1 MSGVTIASTKVSPVR
16 VLSNALRR
24 RVWRLL
30 FAPGQSRL
38 GTFFID
44 PRDHIGKERLVTA
57 DSYEARTL
65 QTIDWLAG
73 YLKLN
78 QGMAIDGGAN
88 IGNHACRFAACFEHV
103 LCVEPGRVAGLVLEA
118 NLVASGRPNWE
129 IAHCALGDRPGT
141 GSLHIVDDVNLG
153 SSRVVASAGATG
165 DCSIQTGDSL
175 VDACRRADLPVTLIK
190 LDVEG
195 TEPLALAGL
204 ARTLARHQ
212 PLVCVE
218 ALEEEKWEAIR
229 NVITRLGYTTFLTLR
244 RTRSGVNGIDFL
256 TRQWCLAALQD
267 PFPAGGY
274 DMIFCMAPP
283 HARALGMS

>member
-1 MSGVTIASTKVSPVR
+1 MNGNAIASTKVPPLR

-57 DSYEARTL
+57 DSYEAPTL

-78 QGMAIDGGAN
+78 EGMAIDGGAN

-118 NLVASGRPNWE
+118 NLVASGRRNWE

-141 GSLHIVDDVNLG
+141 GSLQIVDDVNLG
-153 SSRVVASAGATG
+153 SSQVIASADATG
-165 DCSIQTGDSL
+165 DFPIQTGDRI
-175 VDACRRADLPVTLIK
+175 VAACRRPDLPVSLVK

-195 TEPLALAGL
+195 AEAVALAGL

-212 PLVCVE
+212 PLLCVE
-218 ALEEEKWEAIR
+218 ALAEEKWHAIR
-229 NVITRLGYTTFLTLR
+229 DVIMPLGYVTFLTLT
-244 RTRSGVNGIDFL
+244 RTRSGVSGIDFL
-256 TRQWCLAALQD
+256 TRQWRLAALRD
-267 PFPAGGY
+267 PFPAGGH
-274 DMIFCMAPP
+274 DMIFCLAPP
-283 HARALGMS
+283 HARALGLS